1 MVLEAD
7 PDTEVSSLARS
18 VLDTVHSRMMA
29 MVGAGERKGSSS
41 GLRYHS
47 QADVTSTSLPGI
59 GHTSNMRDSHEYIL

>member
-59 GHTSNMRDSHEYIL
+59 GTQLRHERLP